1 MLMQGREGRKGSLIA
16 EQYARGERILK
27 EGVPQA
33 DEHPTNE
40 EVAKAVQ
47 QKVAVSAWVLH
58 GPGMH
63 ATVHGHLGDGG
74 PGLKGCMG
82 GFAWALAVRH
92 GCT

>member
-1 MLMQGREGRKGSLIA
+1 MPMKGREGRKGSLIA

-27 EGVPQA
+27 EPQA

-58 GPGMH
+58 GPACMH
-63 ATVHGHLGDGG
+63 ANVHGQAMVEML
-74 PGLKGCMG
+74 
-82 GFAWALAVRH
+82 
-92 GCT
+92 T